1 MWKYALTL
9 IATMMMFSGTALAA
23 TSKPSFS
30 QADTNGDGK
39 VSIKEAMKAGVSKAN
54 AQAND
59 LNNDNMLTKNDWKFV
74 TVKPSDKTKSG
85 GMKSSGMKSS
95 SMHSG
100 GKSSS
105 GSW

>member
-1 MWKYALTL
+1 MWKYTLTL

-23 TSKPSFS
+23 TGKPSFS

-59 LNNDNMLTKNDWKFV
+59 LNNDNKLSKNDWKFV
-74 TVKPSDKTKSG
+74 TMKPSDKKKSG
-85 GMKSSGMKSS
+85 AMNSKGKNSSGN
-95 SMHSG
+95 
-100 GKSSS
+100 
-105 GSW
+105 W